1 MINSTINTILIANR
15 GEIACRI
22 IKTCKRLNIR
32 TVAVYATP
40 DTHALHVKEAD
51 VAYCIGSEKLQDS
64 YLNIE
69 KIITIAKKE
78 HVDAIHPGYGFLS
91 ENALFSEKCKAE
103 NIIFIGP
110 SAQSIRAMAVKDE
123 AKKIMEA
130 AKVPTVPG
138 KLDVQSI
145 EEIISACQSIG
156 LPVILKAAC
165 GGGGKGMRI
174 VSAPHEIEEA
184 ARQAKQESQ
193 NAFGNDSLFVEKYL
207 MNARHIEVQIFRDT
221 HGNCVHLFERDC
233 SNQRRHQK
241 VIEETPAIHLS
252 QALKEQMYQS
262 AIQAAHAIDYTGAG
276 TIEFLVSQDNHFYFM
291 EMNTRLQVEHPVT
304 EMTTGLDLVEW
315 QIKVAQGEALPLQ
328 QKDIQ
333 QRGHAIEARV
343 YSEDPYQHFLPQTG
357 KIRHLFYKASQNV
370 RLDSGIQLGDSIG
383 IYFDPLLCK
392 LIAWGE
398 NRDKAIRVL
407 ANALDYF
414 KIIGIKNNISF
425 LQNLLL
431 SPAFA
436 EGLDVQHLERNLSQY
451 LNPDPILSKEVL
463 AAACLIFIL
472 NRVSDNKRTDNVL
485 WDQKN
490 AFRLNLK
497 AQETLSL
504 QYQSQIITMQ
514 INHGTKNL
522 ELSCSLFEDNV
533 EVSGTLHD
541 GLLDYQFENSWH
553 KMPYFIENAQLY
565 LIHQGHLYS
574 FEDLAHIDHSTKTE
588 QHDGNII
595 ISPMPGM
602 ITKIWKKI
610 GDSVDKGEKL
620 LALEAMKMEHTVAAP
635 KSGKIKN
642 IHFNT
647 GDQVIEGSE
656 LIEYDNIQC
665 E

>member
-1 MINSTINTILIANR
+1 MINSTINTLLIANR

-32 TVAVYATP
+32 TIAVYATP
-40 DTHALHVKEAD
+40 DIHALHVKEAD

-78 HVDAIHPGYGFLS
+78 QVDAIHPGYGFLS
-91 ENALFSEKCKAE
+91 ENALFSERCKAE

-138 KLDVQSI
+138 KLDVQSVA
-145 EEIISACQSIG
+145 EITEACQNIG
-156 LPVILKAAC
+156 FPVILKAAC

-174 VSAPHEIEEA
+174 VFDSKEIEEA

-207 MNARHIEVQIFRDT
+207 INARHIEVQIFRDS

-276 TIEFLVSQDNHFYFM
+276 TIEFLVSQDHHFYFM

-328 QKDIQ
+328 QKNIKQ
-333 QRGHAIEARV
+333 IGHAIEARI
-343 YSEDPYQHFLPQTG
+343 YSEDPEQHFLPQTG
-357 KIRHLFYKASQNV
+357 KIKHLFYKDSQNV
-370 RLDSGIQLGDSIG
+370 RLDSGIQRGDSIG

-398 NRDKAIRVL
+398 NRDKAIHLL
-407 ANALDYF
+407 ADALDHF

-425 LQNLLL
+425 LQSLLL
-431 SPAFA
+431 SHAFA

-451 LNPDPILSKEVL
+451 LCAAPTLSKEVL
-463 AAACLIFIL
+463 AAACLVFIL
-472 NRVSDNKRTDNVL
+472 NRNTADNTL
-485 WDQKN
+485 WDKKN
-490 AFRLNLK
+490 AFRINLK
-497 AQETLSL
+497 AQEMLL
-504 QYQSQIITMQ
+504 LEYQSQSIAIQITHTQ
-514 INHGTKNL
+514 TSL
-522 ELSCSLFEDNV
+522 ELSCPLFESIF
-533 EVSGTLHD
+533 EISGTVDDNILS
-541 GLLDYQFENSWH
+541 YQFENSWRSIS
-553 KMPYFIENAQLY
+553 YFIENAQLS
-565 LIHQGHLYS
+565 LIHQGHLYQLN
-574 FEDLAHIDHSTKTE
+574 DLAHIDHSTKTE

-610 GDSVDKGEKL
+610 GDSVNKGEKL

-642 IHFNT
+642 IHFNM

-656 LIEYDNIQC
+656 LIEYDNI
-665 E
+665 

>member
-1 MINSTINTILIANR
+1 MTNSTINTLLIANR

-22 IKTCKRLNIR
+22 IRTCKRLNIG

-40 DTHALHVKEAD
+40 DMQAQHVREAD

-69 KIITIAKKE
+69 KIIAIAKKAK
-78 HVDAIHPGYGFLS
+78 VDAIHPGYGFLS
-91 ENALFSEKCKAE
+91 ENAIFSERCKAE

-123 AKKIMEA
+123 AKRIMEK

-145 EEIISACQSIG
+145 AEISAACQAIG
-156 LPVILKAAC
+156 LPIILKAAA

-174 VSAPHEIEEA
+174 VFDTHEIEEA

-207 MNARHIEVQIFRDT
+207 LNARHIEVQIFRDS

-252 QALKEQMYQS
+252 QDIKNQMYQS
-262 AIQAAHAIDYTGAG
+262 AIQAANAIDYTGAG
-276 TIEFLVSQDNHFYFM
+276 TIEFLVSQDHHFYFM
-291 EMNTRLQVEHPVT
+291 EMNTRLQVEHPIT

-315 QIKVAQGEALPLQ
+315 QIKIAQGEALPLQ
-328 QKDIQ
+328 QKDIHQ
-333 QRGHAIEARV
+333 IGHAIEARI
-343 YSEDPYQHFLPQTG
+343 YSEDPNQHFLPQTG
-357 KIRHLFYKASQNV
+357 KIAHLFYKNSPNV
-370 RLDSGIQLGDSIG
+370 RLDTGIQVGDSIS

-398 NRDKAIRVL
+398 NREKAIRVL
-407 ANALDYF
+407 ADALDHF
-414 KIIGIKNNISF
+414 KIVGIKNNISF
-425 LQNLLL
+425 LQRLLL

-451 LNPDPILSKEVL
+451 LNPAPSLSKEVL
-463 AAACLIFIL
+463 ATACLGFIL
-472 NRVSDNKRTDNVL
+472 NRTTASQTANNVL

-490 AFRLNLK
+490 AFRLNIK
-497 AQETLSL
+497 AQERLSL
-504 QYQSQIITMQ
+504 QYQSQTIIAQ
-514 INHGTKNL
+514 ITHHSSNL
-522 ELSCSLFEDNV
+522 ELSCALFEGNF
-533 EVSGTLHD
+533 EISGTSHD
-541 GLLDYQFENSWH
+541 GFLSYQFENSSH
-553 KMPYFIENAQLY
+553 KIAYFIENAQLY
-565 LIHQGHLYS
+565 LVHKGHLYS
-574 FEDLAHIDHSTKTE
+574 FEDLAYIDHSTKTE

-635 KSGKIKN
+635 KSGKIKS
-642 IHFNT
+642 IHFNA

-656 LIEYDNIQC
+656 LIEYQP
-665 E
+665 

>member
-1 MINSTINTILIANR
+1 MTNSTINTLLIANR

-22 IKTCKRLNIR
+22 IRTCKRLNIG

-40 DTHALHVKEAD
+40 DMHAQHVREAD

-69 KIITIAKKE
+69 KIIAIAKKAK
-78 HVDAIHPGYGFLS
+78 VDAIHPGYGFLS
-91 ENALFSEKCKAE
+91 ENALFSERCKAE

-123 AKKIMEA
+123 AKKIMEK

-145 EEIISACQSIG
+145 AEISAACQAIG
-156 LPVILKAAC
+156 LPVILKAAA

-174 VSAPHEIEEA
+174 VFDTHEIEEA

-193 NAFGNDSLFVEKYL
+193 NAFGDDSLFVEKYL
-207 MNARHIEVQIFRDT
+207 LNARHIEVQIFRDS

-241 VIEETPAIHLS
+241 VIEETPAIHLP
-252 QALKEQMYQS
+252 QTLKDQMYQS
-262 AIQAAHAIDYTGAG
+262 AIQAANAIDYTGAG

-328 QKDIQ
+328 QKDIHQ
-333 QRGHAIEARV
+333 TGHAIEARI
-343 YSEDPYQHFLPQTG
+343 YSEDPNQQFLPQTG
-357 KIRHLFYKASQNV
+357 KIAHLFYKTSPNV
-370 RLDSGIQLGDSIG
+370 RLDTGIQIGDNIS

-398 NRDKAIRVL
+398 NREKAIRVL
-407 ANALDYF
+407 ADALNHF
-414 KIIGIKNNISF
+414 KIVGIKNNISF
-425 LQNLLL
+425 LQRLLL

-451 LNPDPILSKEVL
+451 LAPAPALSKEIL
-463 AAACLIFIL
+463 GIACLLFVL
-472 NRVSDNKRTDNVL
+472 SRTASNTTKNHTL

-497 AQETLSL
+497 AQEALL
-504 QYQSQIITMQ
+504 LEYQSQTIAVDITH
-514 INHGTKNL
+514 NYTGL
-522 ELSCSLFEDNV
+522 ELSCSLFETTFGI
-533 EVSGTLHD
+533 SGTISD
-541 GLLDYQFENSWH
+541 GILSYQFENSWH
-553 KMPYFIENAQLY
+553 KIPYFIDDTQLCAVHQGSLY
-565 LIHQGHLYS
+565 L
-574 FEDLAHIDHSTKTE
+574 FNDLAHIDHSTKTE
-588 QHDGNII
+588 QHDGNTIV
-595 ISPMPGM
+595 SPMPGM

-610 GDSVDKGEKL
+610 GDSVNKGEKL

-635 KSGKIKN
+635 KSGLIKN
-642 IHFNT
+642 IHFNA

-656 LIEYDNIQC
+656 LIEYQP
-665 E
+665 